1 MKEQFLRINIDLIIT
16 TQSKNNKLD
25 CMIDS
30 TFMNIKMLFVLSFKN
45 GDNGPTRDS
54 FLLHVISRNQRF

>member
-1 MKEQFLRINIDLIIT
+1 
-16 TQSKNNKLD
+16 
-25 CMIDS
+25 MIDS